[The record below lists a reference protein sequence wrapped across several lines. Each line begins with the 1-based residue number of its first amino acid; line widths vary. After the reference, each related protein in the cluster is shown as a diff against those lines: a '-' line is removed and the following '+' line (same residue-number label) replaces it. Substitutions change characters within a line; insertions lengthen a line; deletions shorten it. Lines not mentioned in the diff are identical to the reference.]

1 MEEAK
6 NRLIED
12 LYTTIHVELIFAI
25 LLVLCIIVLTII
37 AFANFSKYDAFQRR
51 LLLIVIFGITVLF
64 GIFVFNIH
72 LCYKD
77 YRYLES
83 NGDPIYI
90 EGELIDYAIKY
101 TSEGSSEIYK
111 SSPIIRVN
119 GTNEEITLRIDYPE
133 KRMKIGE
140 TYEIVYLPYTKFAEI
155 IEK

>member
-12 LYTTIHVELIFAI
+12 LYTTIHVELLFAI

-37 AFANFSKYDAFQRR
+37 AFVNFSKYDAYQRR
-51 LLLIVIFGITVLF
+51 VLLIVILGITIIFGIL
-64 GIFVFNIH
+64 IFTIH

-77 YRYLES
+77 YQYLET
-83 NGDPIYI
+83 NGSPIYI
-90 EGELIDYAIKY
+90 EGELIGYAIERS
-101 TSEGSSEIYK
+101 SEGSTSK
-111 SSPIIRVN
+111 SLPIIRVN